1 MGVVSDARLC
11 WGERVD
17 LPSVVADRLEVFG
30 EAVLAGAMNRPVQ
43 MVNGGVYLRGLIEQ
57 GSRKSLEPMVERL
70 GGDAD
75 YQSLQ
80 QFLADSPWDP
90 VMVVGAVAERV
101 VAAID
106 VEAWVLDDTGFPK
119 DGKRSP
125 GVKRQ
130 YSGTLGKIGNCQIGV
145 SVHAVGSKGT
155 VPLGWALYLPE
166 DWCEDSAAGAAR
178 PRFLTRSSFKTKPE
192 LGVELIEQ
200 AASWAI
206 SPAPVLGD
214 CAYGD
219 KTELRA
225 RLDAAGR
232 EYVLAVSP
240 VTTVFAPDTIFQVP
254 GFARERQRPAEDPT
268 ASGP

>member
-1 MGVVSDARLC
+1 
-11 WGERVD
+11 
-17 LPSVVADRLEVFG
+17 
-30 EAVLAGAMNRPVQ
+30 
-43 MVNGGVYLRGLIEQ
+43 
-57 GSRKSLEPMVERL
+57 
-70 GGDAD
+70 
-75 YQSLQ
+75 
-80 QFLADSPWDP
+80 
-90 VMVVGAVAERV
+90 MVVGAVAERV

-166 DWCEDSAAGAAR
+166 DWCEDSERRRQAKI
-178 PRFLTRSSFKTKPE
+178 PDEVEFKTKPE
-192 LGVELIEQ
+192 LGVELIER
-200 AASWAI
+200 AAGWAI

-240 VTTVFAPDTIFQVP
+240 DTPCSRPTRSFRSPSCARAARAGRRPDRVRTVSPSRS
-254 GFARERQRPAEDPT
+254 AR
-268 ASGP
+268 